1 VDSPKTDSLVEKKS
15 NVKGIEMNRV
25 FPQNLISR
33 SKSVVWV
40 RLAVCLAVV
49 LFAAVP
55 IFAQISDSAK
65 AQIAEIYSFKKSFT
79 PAEQKMS
86 SSLVLASRMARGI
99 DLGNLAQFVDSSL
112 FDVDGKL
119 EVVVHASL
127 TSSVV
132 SDITAK
138 GGELGAHSYQFH
150 SASARM
156 NAEQLLA
163 LASNPDVQA
172 IREKEKARTNVG
184 SVTSQGVVSHAAN
197 KANASGYRGQG
208 VNIGVLSDSALPA
221 RVAALI
227 ASGDL
232 PADVTILPGEQGPS
246 NGEDEGAAMM
256 EIVHDLAPD
265 AKLFF
270 ATAFTSAA
278 SFASNIETLRSVY
291 HCDIIVDDVTYFN
304 EGVFQDG
311 PIADAVNDVVAD
323 GAMYFSSAAN
333 SGNKDSNTSGTWEGD
348 FTNAGPVS
356 GPILGFGETG
366 NLHDFDPSA
375 AVQTFDRL
383 TVSSTFLSLKW
394 SDPLAASSDDYD
406 FFVLNAAGTAVIA
419 FSAGFQNGTQDPY
432 EHVSSGAGFPVN
444 SRLVVVQFSGADRFL
459 HVDTERGQLSLNT
472 AGATFGHNA
481 AANTITL
488 AATYWNSA
496 HTGTKPFA
504 GFANPIEVFSSDG
517 TSRVF
522 LKPEGTPLTP
532 CDFSSTGGIVLQKPD
547 LTAADGVSTRTPGFT
562 PFFGTSAAA
571 PHAAAIAALVKS
583 ANPSLTGAQIKQILI
598 NTALDNMAPG
608 ADRDGG
614 FGIVMADKA
623 TYAATHP

>member
-1 VDSPKTDSLVEKKS
+1 
-15 NVKGIEMNRV
+15 MNRV
-25 FPQNLISR
+25 FPQNLITR
-33 SKSVVWV
+33 PKSVVLV
-40 RLAVCLAVV
+40 RLVLCLALL

-55 IFAQISDSAK
+55 IFAQISDSAQ
-65 AQIAEIYSFKKSFT
+65 AQIAEIYRFKQSFT
-79 PAEQKMS
+79 AAEQKMS
-86 SSLVLASRMARGI
+86 SSLVVASRMARGI
-99 DLGNLAQFVDSSL
+99 DLGNLAQFVDPSL
-112 FDVDGKL
+112 FDPDGKL
-119 EVVVHASL
+119 QVVVHANL
-127 TSSVV
+127 TSNVV
-132 SDITAK
+132 TDITAN

-184 SVTSQGVVSHAAN
+184 SVTSQGVISHAAN
-197 KANASGYRGQG
+197 KAFASGFRGQG
-208 VNIGVLSDSALPA
+208 VNIGVLSDSASA
-221 RVAALI
+221 TRVAALI

-232 PADVTILPGEQGPS
+232 PADVTILPGQDGG
-246 NGEDEGAAMM
+246 NGSDEGAAMM

-278 SFASNIETLRSVY
+278 SFASNIEALRFTY

-311 PIADAVNDVVAD
+311 PIADAVNDVAAD
-323 GAMYFSSAAN
+323 GALYFSSAAN
-333 SGNKDSNTSGTWEGD
+333 SGNLTSGTSGTWEGD
-348 FTNAGPVS
+348 FLNAGPLS
-356 GPILGFGETG
+356 ALSPIFPFEGGANVHNFGTAG
-366 NLHDFDPSA
+366 SP
-375 AVQTFDRL
+375 QTFDVL
-383 TVSSTFLSLKW
+383 TGTTQFIILKW
-394 SDPLAASSDDYD
+394 SDALAQSSNDYD
-406 FFVLNAAGTAVIA
+406 IFVLNSAGTAVTG
-419 FSAGFQNGTQDPY
+419 FSVAAQTGTQDPY
-432 EHVSSGAGFPVN
+432 EIAFRGAGFPAG
-444 SRLVVVQFSGADRFL
+444 SRIVVVQFSGIDRAL
-459 HVDTERGQLSLNT
+459 HVDTERGRLSIGT

-481 AANTITL
+481 GLNTVST

-496 HTGTKPFA
+496 HTGTKPFT

-517 TSRVF
+517 PRKVF
-522 LKPEGTPLTP
+522 YNPNGTPITAGNFLFGTN
-532 CDFSSTGGIVLQKPD
+532 GGTTLQKPD
-547 LTAADGVSTRTPGFT
+547 ITAADGVSTRTPGFT

-571 PHAAAIAALVKS
+571 PHAAAVAALVKS

-614 FGIVMADKA
+614 YGIVMADKA
-623 TYAATHP
+623 TQAATQP